1 MHNDST
7 PPPPFNLRCEYL
19 VNPLGLDV
27 LRPRFSWMLRHNERG
42 RLQSAYRIIVSSS
55 LEEAERFSGDVWDSG
70 KVASDQSI
78 NVEYGGGELE
88 SRRRYYWRVKWWD
101 DSGRESPF
109 SQIAFFE
116 TGILRQEEW
125 RAKWI
130 CGGRLLRR
138 EFMIDG
144 EVRRARVYICGL
156 GCYELRINGKRVGDR
171 VLDPPWTDY
180 EELALYTVYDVTDYV
195 RRGANA
201 VAVLLGNSRYSPR
214 HGWRIKGIQVKKYR
228 DAEPKLLA
236 EIWVWLEDGRVA
248 VIVTDEEWRVSDGP
262 IVFDDIYD
270 GEIYDAGLEKVG
282 YDRPGFDDSDWRRAH
297 VTASPCKT
305 LRSSTT
311 SPPIRRVRLLPTRKI
326 LNPRQGVYVFDFGQ
340 NFSGWVRLR
349 VAGERGREVRLKYA
363 ELLSEDGEL
372 NTAPNRAAKS
382 TDVYVLRG
390 EGVEEYEP
398 HFTYH
403 GFRYVELT
411 GYPGTPHLNTLTGVE
426 VHTDVEP
433 VGGFS
438 CSNQLLNDI
447 HRIIV
452 WSIMSNLMGVPT
464 DCPQRDE
471 RLGWMGD
478 AHLVAEAAIF
488 NFDMAAFY
496 NKWLR
501 DMRLAQAEDG
511 SVPDVV
517 PPYWL
522 TYPADPA
529 WGSACT
535 IIPWLLYLYYGDR
548 RALEE
553 NYDMMRRWVE
563 FLSSKT
569 ENNIVRLSKYG
580 DWCRPGFI
588 TSPET
593 PGELVSTWFYYYSAK
608 ILADAAKVLGRI
620 SDWEKYSSLAEKIR
634 DAFNREFLRD
644 GRYGVVRPSG
654 QTAPLSSQ
662 TSNIL
667 PLALDMAPEGES
679 SRVLENLLEDIAQR
693 RDYHLATGII
703 GTRYLLETLSKH
715 GHTDTAY
722 KVVSQTSYPS
732 WGYMIREGATTL
744 WERWELLTGGGMNS
758 HNHAMFGSIDS
769 WFYKVLAGINAD
781 EQEPGFK
788 KIVIKPHMP
797 SGLNHA
803 SASIYTLRGLIYSA
817 WQRGGGKLHI
827 EVSIPT
833 NSTATICLPIK
844 ETPNPVVYEGGK
856 TVWRNGSYVPG
867 VEGIKSARMEN
878 DYIIL
883 EAGSGSYLFEIVP
896 GEVESEACQSS
907 F

>member
-1 MHNDST
+1 MHSDST

-19 VNPLGLDV
+19 VNPVGIDIPL
-27 LRPRFSWMLRHNERG
+27 PRFSWMLRHRERG

-55 LEEAERFSGDVWDSG
+55 LMAAENLIGDVWDSG
-70 KVASDQSI
+70 KVASDQST

-88 SRRRYYWRVKWWD
+88 SRCRYYWRVKWWD
-101 DSGRESPF
+101 DTGRESPF
-109 SQIAFFE
+109 SEIAFFE
-116 TGILRQEEW
+116 TGILNQEEW
-125 RAKWI
+125 KAKWI
-130 CGGRLLRR
+130 SGGRLLRR
-138 EFMIDG
+138 EFMIEG
-144 EVRRARVYICGL
+144 EVSRARAYICGL
-156 GCYELRINGKRVGDR
+156 GYYEFWINGVRVGDR

-180 EELALYTVYDVTDYV
+180 EKLALYTVYDVTDYI
-195 RRGANA
+195 RRGRNA
-201 VAVLLGNSRYSPR
+201 VAVMLGNGRYSPR
-214 HGWRIKGIQVKKYR
+214 HEWKIKGVQVKRYER
-228 DAEPKLLA
+228 AEPKLLA
-236 EIWVWLEDGRVA
+236 EIWVWLEDGREA
-248 VIVTDEEWRVSDGP
+248 VIVTDGEWRVSDGP
-262 IVFDDIYD
+262 ILFDDIYD
-270 GEIYDAGLEKVG
+270 GEVYDARLEEAG
-282 YDRPGFDDSDWRRAH
+282 FDRPGFDDSGWRKASI
-297 VTASPCKT
+297 TAPPCEQ
-305 LRSSTT
+305 LRSSAT
-311 SPPIRRVRLLPTRKI
+311 SPPIRRVRLLPPRKI
-326 LNPRQGVYVFDFGQ
+326 LNPRPDVYVFDFGQ

-349 VAGERGREVRLKYA
+349 VAGERGREVRLRYA

-382 TDVYVLRG
+382 TDVYILKG
-390 EGVEEYEP
+390 DGVEEYEP
-398 HFTYH
+398 RFTYH

-411 GYPGTPHLNTLTGVE
+411 GYPGTPTLDTLTGVE

-478 AHLVAEAAIF
+478 AQLVAEAAIF

-535 IIPWLLYLYYGDR
+535 IIPWLLYLYYGDSR
-548 RALEE
+548 VLEE
-553 NYDMMRRWVE
+553 NYEMMRRWVE
-563 FLSSKT
+563 FLSSKA

-593 PGELVSTWFYYYSAK
+593 PGELVSTWYYYYSVK
-608 ILADAAKVLGRI
+608 ILADAAKVLGKT
-620 SDWEKYSSLAEKIR
+620 SDWRRYSSLAEEIR

-644 GRYGVVRPSG
+644 GRYGVVRPSS

-667 PLALDMAPEGES
+667 PLALGMAPEAEA
-679 SRVLENLLEDIAQR
+679 SRILENLLEDIAQR
-693 RDYHLATGII
+693 RDYHPATGII
-703 GTRYLLETLSKH
+703 GTRYLLETLSKY
-715 GHTDTAY
+715 GHTETAY

-781 EQEPGFK
+781 EHEPGFK
-788 KIVIKPHMP
+788 KIVIKPHLP
-797 SGLNHA
+797 IGLNHA
-803 SASIYTLRGLIYSA
+803 SASIYTLRGPVYTS
-817 WQRGGGKLHI
+817 WQRIDGKLYI

-833 NSTATICLPIK
+833 NSTGVIWLPVK
-844 ETPNPVVYEGGK
+844 DFPNPVVYEGRSP
-856 TVWRNGSYVPG
+856 VWQDGVYVPG
-867 VEGIKSARMEN
+867 VEGIRSARMEN
-878 DYIIL
+878 DYIVL
-883 EAGSGSYLFEIVP
+883 ETGSGFYRFEIVA
-896 GEVESEACQSS
+896 GKTAKELCR
-907 F
+907 